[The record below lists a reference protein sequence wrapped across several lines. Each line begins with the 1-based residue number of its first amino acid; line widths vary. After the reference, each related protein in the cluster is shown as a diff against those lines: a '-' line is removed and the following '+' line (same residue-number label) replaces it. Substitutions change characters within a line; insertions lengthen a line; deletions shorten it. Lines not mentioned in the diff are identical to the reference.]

1 MASRTVLLAFSNLL
15 IPVAILVFAT
25 GFFPYKPFMPGL
37 AVYEEI
43 GTGNAFKEGRQKTPE
58 PPFDKV
64 VFMVVDALRSD
75 FVFGE
80 ESGMTFVQRHVLQ
93 YRRGVHPYANYCP
106 VSYAMVPQYPSQL
119 MPAPPPSRCPAS
131 RPSPQARF
139 PPS

>member
-1 MASRTVLLAFSNLL
+1 MASRTVLLTLANLL
-15 IPVAILVFAT
+15 IPVAIVIFAT

-37 AVYEEI
+37 AKYEEL
-43 GTGNAFKEGRQKTPE
+43 GLSNVVGEGRQE
-58 PPFDKV
+58 PPVAPFDKL

-93 YRRGVHPYANYCP
+93 YRRGVHPYANYRP
-106 VSYAMVPQYPSQL
+106 ASYKMVPQYPSQL

-131 RPSPQARF
+131 RPSPQARSR
-139 PPS
+139 PL